1 MRRVV
6 HTALLVLISASV
18 LAQEKV
24 DQPSFR
30 SGVELVQLDVTVLDE
45 QRRPVR
51 GLTADEFTVLENGVR
66 RPIRTFS
73 AVDIPARTR
82 AQEPVWAKDAAP
94 DVENN
99 QIAKEE
105 GRLVIIL
112 MDRSIP
118 YLGGTVQAQR
128 IATAAVDQLG
138 PHDVA
143 AVISTSGAYAPQTF
157 TADRTRLVRAINQ
170 RDWSTESSRYPWSID
185 GGGDPRCFCGLC
197 VLETLTNASE
207 AVRNIPRR
215 RKLLLFIG
223 RGIVINL
230 APLGPTAS
238 PGCEHDVKVARQKLF
253 DSLAVSNLTVH
264 SIDPRELANVGDHT
278 QASVSGAGFDR
289 QVNSG
294 PQIRLQ
300 ALQDART
307 ELLRTQQSLAVLPE
321 RTGGRAV
328 VNTNASLEKVA
339 DIFQESDA
347 YYVLGI
353 ERDPSARPA
362 SRRSLEIKVARRNV
376 RAYAQRQFFTPGPD
390 PAASPASAALSTGD
404 GLSALLP
411 DAGKP
416 LALNLAAVAKPVGDG
431 ASVHITLNVG
441 AFVREGAIPRSTSAR
456 SRSIRRA
463 YCRDPCSRRPRS
475 PASRADGR
483 SSRCRRT
490 WTLDPEIM
498 KFGWR

>member
-1 MRRVV
+1 M
-6 HTALLVLISASV
+6 
-18 LAQEKV
+18 
-24 DQPSFR
+24 
-30 SGVELVQLDVTVLDE
+30 
-45 QRRPVR
+45 
-51 GLTADEFTVLENGVR
+51 
-66 RPIRTFS
+66 
-73 AVDIPARTR
+73 
-82 AQEPVWAKDAAP
+82 
-94 DVENN
+94 
-99 QIAKEE
+99 
-105 GRLVIIL
+105 
-112 MDRSIP
+112 
-118 YLGGTVQAQR
+118 
-128 IATAAVDQLG
+128 
-138 PHDVA
+138 
-143 AVISTSGAYAPQTF
+143 
-157 TADRTRLVRAINQ
+157 RAINQ

-215 RKLLLFIG
+215 RKVLLFIG

-230 APLGPTAS
+230 APLGPSAS
-238 PGCEHDVKVARQKLF
+238 PGCEHDVKIARQKLF

-294 PQIRLQ
+294 PQTRLQ

-307 ELLRTQQSLAVLPE
+307 DLLRTQQSLTVLPE

-353 ERDPSARPA
+353 EREPSARPA
-362 SRRSLEIKVARRNV
+362 TRRSLEIKVARRNV

-390 PAASPASAALSTGD
+390 PAASPASAALPTGD

-441 AFVREGAIPRSTSAR
+441 AFVREGASAALDINAIAVDRAGVTQASVKQTSTVLGVKSGRNRTPVVTVPTYLDLRPGEYEIRVAVVDRSVGTSASVYSQIVVPKFSTER
-456 SRSIRRA
+456 LSLSDVIVETG
-463 YCRDPCSRRPRS
+463 STTRPS
-475 PASRADGR
+475 DAVPASISATATTERAFGRGDQVRAFFQIYQGTARTDAIVPVTTQVRVIDSGGTVSRDQSFVFAPADFHGRRTDGR
-483 SSRCRRT
+483 INVPIDGLPPGNYLLEVAATAGDEHDVRKLR
-490 WTLDPEIM
+490 
-498 KFGWR
+498 FAVQ